1 MCIEEDPMN
10 LLDYARIFVRRGWI
24 IVLLA
29 LLAAGATFLFSR
41 TITPTYR
48 STQTILIVPSRPDW
62 GLQQAA
68 VQLLNSRREYLYSS
82 LRAQEVIDALQIDQQ
97 PYDLLAATTIAPN
110 RDNMTI
116 EISVDL
122 PATSDAEAAK
132 TLNPITIEWGNR
144 LIQYQ
149 NEINQEARREDR
161 VTARPKDNP
170 TIARLRPNMLVNTLI
185 GGLAGLFIGAVLVF
199 VLEFLES
206 AVIQRRVDVERV
218 TDLPVL
224 AVIPD

>member
-1 MCIEEDPMN
+1 MN
-10 LLDYARIFVRRGWI
+10 LLDYARIFVRRAWI
-24 IVLLA
+24 VVLLA
-29 LLAAGATFLFSR
+29 VLTAGAAFLFSR
-41 TITPTYR
+41 TLTPIYR

-68 VQLLNSRREYLYSS
+68 VQLLNNRKEYLQSS
-82 LRAQEVIDALQIDQQ
+82 LRAQEVIDILQIDQE
-97 PYDLLAATTIAPN
+97 PYKLLSVTNINPN

-122 PATSDAEAAK
+122 PASNDEEAAR
-132 TLNPITIEWGNR
+132 TLNPIAIEWGNR

-149 NEINQEARREDR
+149 NELNQEARREDR
-161 VTARPKDNP
+161 VTALPKDNP
-170 TIARLRPNMLVNTLI
+170 TIARRSPNMLVNTLI
-185 GGLAGLFIGAVLVF
+185 GGLAGLFLGAVIVF

-218 TDLPVL
+218 TELPVL
-224 AVIPD
+224 AVIPE

>member
-1 MCIEEDPMN
+1 MN

-29 LLAAGATFLFSR
+29 LVAAGATFLFSR
-41 TITPTYR
+41 TLTPTYR

-68 VQLLNSRREYLYSS
+68 VQLLNSRKEYLSSS
-82 LRAQEVIDALQIDQQ
+82 LRAQTVIDTLQIDQE
-97 PYDLLAATTIAPN
+97 PYALLGVTTIAIN
-110 RDNMTI
+110 RDNMAI

-122 PATSDAEAAK
+122 PASSDAEAAK
-132 TLNPITIEWGNR
+132 TLNPITTEWGNM

-161 VTARPKDNP
+161 VTARPKDYP
-170 TIARLRPNMLVNTLI
+170 SISRLRPNVMVNTII
-185 GGLAGLFIGAVLVF
+185 GGLAGLFLGAVLVF
-199 VLEFLES
+199 ILEFLES
-206 AVIQRRVDVERV
+206 AVIHRRVDVERS
-218 TDLPVL
+218 TELPVL